1 MEKKKKGKILSNRL
15 AIILIGAVAVWS
27 LILGLVID
35 GYAFTLLGLGTIA
48 AILIFNAVVIVP
60 VVHFGIPTRV
70 GKRIKKADGKV
81 VILHEGFDFVLPLID
96 DLEEKNIISKKL
108 TTKEI
113 KTKAIS
119 RDRLEVFLVGSLQY
133 SPFDPNTYIERE
145 PETISKGL
153 VDAIESEFGKV
164 CGTKDA
170 DAFVKSRTE
179 IEVLINCVLR
189 LKRPPHYFFNEATE
203 MTEKFKQ
210 EFPLLEIVANKFVG
224 KISELANI
232 DIDKEEAGKLSP
244 KKWKLK
250 ELEKEGEPESKEPK
264 KEEKEIDIL
273 AFYRDNT
280 TRISLIL
287 DLLEEQ
293 QPSPIE
299 KLYGIGV
306 AIFRAAKIGFS
317 EKVQKAFEEERSA
330 IAEMKAAE
338 VRFKK
343 KKQLLEGYIKAG
355 ISPEAAVNL
364 IETTT
369 DVKGVE
375 RQIISVEGS
384 HSMDLLAFA
393 KLLGGGGK
401 K

>member
-119 RDRLEVFLVGSLQY
+119 RDRLEVFLGGSLQY

-203 MTEKFKQ
+203 KSKQ
-210 EFPLLEIVANKFVG
+210 EFPSLEIVANKVMG
-224 KISELANI
+224 KISELANT
-232 DIDKEEAGKLSP
+232 DKKKAGKLSP

-299 KLYGIGV
+299 KLYGIKV

>member
-119 RDRLEVFLVGSLQY
+119 RDRLEVFLGGSLQY
-133 SPFDPNTYIERE
+133 SPFDLNTYIERE

-203 MTEKFKQ
+203 KSKQ
-210 EFPLLEIVANKFVG
+210 EFPSLEIVANKVMG
-224 KISELANI
+224 KISELANT
-232 DIDKEEAGKLSP
+232 DKEKVGKLSP
-244 KKWKLK
+244 EKWKLK

>member
-81 VILHEGFDFVLPLID
+81 VILHEGLDFVLPLID

-203 MTEKFKQ
+203 KSKQ
-210 EFPLLEIVANKFVG
+210 EFPLLEIVANKVMG
-224 KISELANI
+224 KISELANT
-232 DIDKEEAGKLSP
+232 DKEKVDKLSP
-244 KKWKLK
+244 EKWKLK

-299 KLYGIGV
+299 ELYGIKV

>member
-203 MTEKFKQ
+203 KSKQ
-210 EFPLLEIVANKFVG
+210 EFPSLEIVANKFMG
-224 KISELANI
+224 KISELANT
-232 DIDKEEAGKLSP
+232 DKKKAGKLSP
-244 KKWKLK
+244 KN
-250 ELEKEGEPESKEPK
+250 G
-264 KEEKEIDIL
+264 
-273 AFYRDNT
+273 N
-280 TRISLIL
+280 
-287 DLLEEQ
+287 
-293 QPSPIE
+293 
-299 KLYGIGV
+299 
-306 AIFRAAKIGFS
+306 
-317 EKVQKAFEEERSA
+317 
-330 IAEMKAAE
+330 
-338 VRFKK
+338 
-343 KKQLLEGYIKAG
+343 
-355 ISPEAAVNL
+355 
-364 IETTT
+364 
-369 DVKGVE
+369 
-375 RQIISVEGS
+375 
-384 HSMDLLAFA
+384 
-393 KLLGGGGK
+393 
-401 K
+401 

>member
-210 EFPLLEIVANKFVG
+210 EFPLLEIVANKFMG

>member
-81 VILHEGFDFVLPLID
+81 VILHEGLDFVLPLID

-203 MTEKFKQ
+203 KSKQ
-210 EFPLLEIVANKFVG
+210 EFPSLEIVANKVMG
-224 KISELANI
+224 KISELANT
-232 DIDKEEAGKLSP
+232 DKEKADKLSP
-244 KKWKLK
+244 EKWKLK

-280 TRISLIL
+280 TRISIIL

-299 KLYGIGV
+299 ELYGIKV

>member
-203 MTEKFKQ
+203 KSKQ
-210 EFPLLEIVANKFVG
+210 EFPSLEIVANKFMG

-287 DLLEEQ
+287 DLLEKQ

>member
-287 DLLEEQ
+287 DLLEKQ

>member
-119 RDRLEVFLVGSLQY
+119 RDRLEVFLGGSLQY

-210 EFPLLEIVANKFVG
+210 EFPLLEIVANKVMG
-224 KISELANI
+224 KISELANT
-232 DIDKEEAGKLSP
+232 DKEKVDKLSP
-244 KKWKLK
+244 EKWKLK

>member
-119 RDRLEVFLVGSLQY
+119 RDRLEVFLGGSLQY
-133 SPFDPNTYIERE
+133 SPFDLNTYIERE

-203 MTEKFKQ
+203 KSKQ
-210 EFPLLEIVANKFVG
+210 EFPSLEIVANKVMG
-224 KISELANI
+224 KISELANT
-232 DIDKEEAGKLSP
+232 DKEKADKLSP
-244 KKWKLK
+244 EKWKLK

-264 KEEKEIDIL
+264 KEEKEID
-273 AFYRDNT
+273 
-280 TRISLIL
+280 
-287 DLLEEQ
+287 
-293 QPSPIE
+293 
-299 KLYGIGV
+299 
-306 AIFRAAKIGFS
+306 
-317 EKVQKAFEEERSA
+317 
-330 IAEMKAAE
+330 
-338 VRFKK
+338 
-343 KKQLLEGYIKAG
+343 
-355 ISPEAAVNL
+355 
-364 IETTT
+364 
-369 DVKGVE
+369 
-375 RQIISVEGS
+375 
-384 HSMDLLAFA
+384 
-393 KLLGGGGK
+393 
-401 K
+401 

>member
-119 RDRLEVFLVGSLQY
+119 RDRLEVFLGGSLQY
-133 SPFDPNTYIERE
+133 SPFDLNTYIERE

-299 KLYGIGV
+299 KLYGIKV

>member
-1 MEKKKKGKILSNRL
+1 
-15 AIILIGAVAVWS
+15 
-27 LILGLVID
+27 
-35 GYAFTLLGLGTIA
+35 
-48 AILIFNAVVIVP
+48 
-60 VVHFGIPTRV
+60 
-70 GKRIKKADGKV
+70 
-81 VILHEGFDFVLPLID
+81 
-96 DLEEKNIISKKL
+96 
-108 TTKEI
+108 
-113 KTKAIS
+113 
-119 RDRLEVFLVGSLQY
+119 
-133 SPFDPNTYIERE
+133 
-145 PETISKGL
+145 
-153 VDAIESEFGKV
+153 
-164 CGTKDA
+164 
-170 DAFVKSRTE
+170 SRTE

-203 MTEKFKQ
+203 KSKQKF
-210 EFPLLEIVANKFVG
+210 PSLEIVANKFMG

-232 DIDKEEAGKLSP
+232 DIDKKKADKLSP

-299 KLYGIGV
+299 KLYGIKV

>member
-189 LKRPPHYFFNEATE
+189 LKRPPHYFFNEAT
-203 MTEKFKQ
+203 
-210 EFPLLEIVANKFVG
+210 
-224 KISELANI
+224 
-232 DIDKEEAGKLSP
+232 
-244 KKWKLK
+244 
-250 ELEKEGEPESKEPK
+250 
-264 KEEKEIDIL
+264 
-273 AFYRDNT
+273 
-280 TRISLIL
+280 
-287 DLLEEQ
+287 
-293 QPSPIE
+293 
-299 KLYGIGV
+299 
-306 AIFRAAKIGFS
+306 
-317 EKVQKAFEEERSA
+317 
-330 IAEMKAAE
+330 
-338 VRFKK
+338 
-343 KKQLLEGYIKAG
+343 
-355 ISPEAAVNL
+355 
-364 IETTT
+364 
-369 DVKGVE
+369 
-375 RQIISVEGS
+375 
-384 HSMDLLAFA
+384 
-393 KLLGGGGK
+393 
-401 K
+401 

>member
-81 VILHEGFDFVLPLID
+81 VILHEGLDFVLPLID

-203 MTEKFKQ
+203 KSKQ
-210 EFPLLEIVANKFVG
+210 EFPLLEIVANKVMG
-224 KISELANI
+224 KISELANT
-232 DIDKEEAGKLSP
+232 DKEKVDKLSP
-244 KKWKLK
+244 EKWKLK

-299 KLYGIGV
+299 KLYGIKV

>member
-203 MTEKFKQ
+203 KSKQKF
-210 EFPLLEIVANKFVG
+210 PSPEIVANKVMG
-224 KISELANI
+224 KISELANT
-232 DIDKEEAGKLSP
+232 DKEKAGKLSP

-299 KLYGIGV
+299 ELYGIKV

>member
-203 MTEKFKQ
+203 KSKQ
-210 EFPLLEIVANKFVG
+210 EFPLLEIVANKVMG
-224 KISELANI
+224 KISELANT
-232 DIDKEEAGKLSP
+232 DKEKTDKLSP
-244 KKWKLK
+244 EKWKLK

-299 KLYGIGV
+299 KLYGIKV

>member
-119 RDRLEVFLVGSLQY
+119 RDRLEVFLGGSLQY
-133 SPFDPNTYIERE
+133 SPFDLNTYIERE

-203 MTEKFKQ
+203 KSKQ
-210 EFPLLEIVANKFVG
+210 EFPSLEIVANKFMG
-224 KISELANI
+224 KISELPNT
-232 DIDKEEAGKLSP
+232 DKEKADKLSP
-244 KKWKLK
+244 EKWKLK

-299 KLYGIGV
+299 KLYGIKV

>member
-81 VILHEGFDFVLPLID
+81 VILHEGLDFVLPLID

-119 RDRLEVFLVGSLQY
+119 RDRLEVFLGGSLQY
-133 SPFDPNTYIERE
+133 SPFDLNTYIERE

-203 MTEKFKQ
+203 KSKQ
-210 EFPLLEIVANKFVG
+210 EFPSLEIVANKVMG
-224 KISELANI
+224 KISELANT
-232 DIDKEEAGKLSP
+232 DKEKAKKLSP
-244 KKWKLK
+244 EKWKLK

-287 DLLEEQ
+287 DLLEKQ

>member
-119 RDRLEVFLVGSLQY
+119 RDRLEVFLGGSLQY

-203 MTEKFKQ
+203 KSKQKF
-210 EFPLLEIVANKFVG
+210 PSLEIVANKFMG
-224 KISELANI
+224 KISELANT
-232 DIDKEEAGKLSP
+232 DKEKVDKLSP
-244 KKWKLK
+244 EKWKLK

-280 TRISLIL
+280 TRISIIL

-299 KLYGIGV
+299 ELYGIKV

>member
-119 RDRLEVFLVGSLQY
+119 RDRLEVFLGGSLQY
-133 SPFDPNTYIERE
+133 SPFDLNTYIERE

-203 MTEKFKQ
+203 KSKQ
-210 EFPLLEIVANKFVG
+210 EFPSLEIVANKFMG
-224 KISELANI
+224 KISELANT
-232 DIDKEEAGKLSP
+232 DKEKVDKLSP
-244 KKWKLK
+244 EKWKLK

-287 DLLEEQ
+287 DLLEKQ

>member
-119 RDRLEVFLVGSLQY
+119 RDRLEVFLGGSLQY
-133 SPFDPNTYIERE
+133 SPFDLNTYIERE

-203 MTEKFKQ
+203 KSKQ
-210 EFPLLEIVANKFVG
+210 EFPSLEIVANKFMG
-224 KISELANI
+224 KISELANT
-232 DIDKEEAGKLSP
+232 DKEKADKLSP

-299 KLYGIGV
+299 KLYGIKV

>member
-119 RDRLEVFLVGSLQY
+119 RDRLEVFLGGSLQY
-133 SPFDPNTYIERE
+133 SPFDLNTYIERE

>member
-119 RDRLEVFLVGSLQY
+119 RDRLEVFLGGSLQY
-133 SPFDPNTYIERE
+133 SPFDLNTYIERE

-203 MTEKFKQ
+203 KSKQ
-210 EFPLLEIVANKFVG
+210 EFPSLEIVANKVMG
-224 KISELANI
+224 KISELANT
-232 DIDKEEAGKLSP
+232 DKEKVDKLSP
-244 KKWKLK
+244 EKWKLK

>member
-203 MTEKFKQ
+203 KSKQ
-210 EFPLLEIVANKFVG
+210 EFPLLEIVANKVMG
-224 KISELANI
+224 KISELANT
-232 DIDKEEAGKLSP
+232 DKKKAGKLSP

>member
-81 VILHEGFDFVLPLID
+81 VILHEGLDFVLPLID

-210 EFPLLEIVANKFVG
+210 EFPLLEIVANKVMG

-287 DLLEEQ
+287 DLLEKQ

>member
-203 MTEKFKQ
+203 KSKQ
-210 EFPLLEIVANKFVG
+210 EFPLLEIVANKVMG
-224 KISELANI
+224 KISELANT
-232 DIDKEEAGKLSP
+232 DKEKTDKLSP
-244 KKWKLK
+244 EKWKLK

>member
-119 RDRLEVFLVGSLQY
+119 RDRLEVFLGGSLQY
-133 SPFDPNTYIERE
+133 SPFDLNTYIERE

-203 MTEKFKQ
+203 KSKQ
-210 EFPLLEIVANKFVG
+210 EFPSLEIVANKFMG
-224 KISELANI
+224 KISELANT
-232 DIDKEEAGKLSP
+232 DKEKVDKLSP
-244 KKWKLK
+244 EKWKLK

-299 KLYGIGV
+299 ELYGIKV

>member
-133 SPFDPNTYIERE
+133 SPSDLNTYIERE

-203 MTEKFKQ
+203 KSKQ
-210 EFPLLEIVANKFVG
+210 EFPSLEIVANKFMG
-224 KISELANI
+224 KISELANT
-232 DIDKEEAGKLSP
+232 DKEKTDKLSP
-244 KKWKLK
+244 EKWKLK

-299 KLYGIGV
+299 ELYGIKV

>member
-119 RDRLEVFLVGSLQY
+119 RDRLEVFLGGSLQY
-133 SPFDPNTYIERE
+133 SPFDLNTYIERE

-189 LKRPPHYFFNEATE
+189 LKRPPHYFFNEATAE
-203 MTEKFKQ
+203 ATEKSKQ
-210 EFPLLEIVANKFVG
+210 EFPSLEIVANKFMG
-224 KISELANI
+224 KISELANT
-232 DIDKEEAGKLSP
+232 DKEKVDKLSP
-244 KKWKLK
+244 EKWKLK

-299 KLYGIGV
+299 ELYGIKV

>member
-81 VILHEGFDFVLPLID
+81 VILHEGLDFVLPLID

-119 RDRLEVFLVGSLQY
+119 RDRLEVFLGGSLQY
-133 SPFDPNTYIERE
+133 SPFDLNTYIERE

-203 MTEKFKQ
+203 KSKQ
-210 EFPLLEIVANKFVG
+210 EFPSLEIVANKFMG
-224 KISELANI
+224 KISELANT
-232 DIDKEEAGKLSP
+232 DKEKVDKLSP
-244 KKWKLK
+244 EKWKLK

-299 KLYGIGV
+299 KLYGIKV

>member
-203 MTEKFKQ
+203 KSKQKF
-210 EFPLLEIVANKFVG
+210 PSLEIVANKFMG
-224 KISELANI
+224 KISELANT
-232 DIDKEEAGKLSP
+232 DKEKVDKLSP
-244 KKWKLK
+244 EKWKLK

-299 KLYGIGV
+299 ELYGIKV